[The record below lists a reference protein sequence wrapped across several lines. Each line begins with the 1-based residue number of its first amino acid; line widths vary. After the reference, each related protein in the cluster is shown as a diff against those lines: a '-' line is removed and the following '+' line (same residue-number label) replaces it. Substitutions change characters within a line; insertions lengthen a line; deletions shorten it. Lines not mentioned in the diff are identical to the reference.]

1 MSNVLI
7 RLFVE
12 KKVLNQLFLSLAI
25 FIATLLLFLN
35 AKAQCSLTP
44 PAKVPLGANL
54 NEVADYIRDR
64 PFNDVFKSSR
74 IMSGNI
80 TQPFN
85 FTSVLLDNKGW
96 PLQDFGV
103 VVMTEMTSDMGG
115 TYTIQ
120 FKGQAT
126 IQPVSG
132 SNFTVANK
140 IYKSSTNTTT
150 AELVYPAI
158 IPDGTSMFIG
168 FTNTRFN
175 ATSNGI
181 KDIKIMKPGLT
192 VSAPTFSSQF
202 LTHLL
207 RFDCIRYMDW
217 RKTNGNNDSLWG
229 KRTLKT
235 LPSQQ
240 QENGIAW
247 EYVIEL
253 ANTLQKD
260 IWINIPHKVN
270 NTYITNLATLL
281 RDSLSPNLNIYVEY
295 SNELWNSQ
303 FAQTQFIN
311 EKSLIEGNT
320 PGSVINFDNVNDQF
334 TWRMRYVAKRSKTI
348 SDLFK
353 NVFGATAINNRVRV
367 VLPQQFGFFDFTVRG
382 VEFVNKFYGL
392 PSRFFYALAIAPYF
406 ATNALDAVNAS
417 ASTTQILNELEL
429 QMNNIYPPF
438 RNQMDAWAA
447 RAAFFGLKM
456 VAYEGGP
463 DTFGPN
469 NVNSKTNANR
479 NARMRFICNKYLTN
493 WYRYGFVSL
502 FNWYLA
508 GAANYNGPFGTWALT
523 ENFENSQ
530 KLRALDSVHNA
541 AVPAFSAGQVSTAT
555 IDPRMFAGFDSLQL
569 GNPFFKPG
577 IGFNEFFEYLIRVPA
592 GQDGIYTLNVGTCA
606 NATGQSYRIQVD
618 NNSGTVITP
627 VNNNF
632 ASFLNVQITNI
643 SLKEGFHA
651 IRLTVVGGSN
661 FRINQFTLTRTGN
674 CTGLSKQPLSVNF
687 EPEISD
693 FSIFPNPASNVVL
706 LNTRKKYAITQI
718 NMVNAAGINVKTW
731 ASKSGL
737 QQLISLPVNDQEN
750 GMYILLVKFANGTTE
765 MKKVIIQH

>member
-1 MSNVLI
+1 MSCVI
-7 RLFVE
+7 SELFVE
-12 KKVLNQLFLSLAI
+12 KKVMSRLFVSLAI
-25 FIATLLLFLN
+25 FITTLLSFPN
-35 AKAQCSLTP
+35 AKAQCTLTP
-44 PAKVPLGANL
+44 PAKVPLGANI

-80 TQPFN
+80 NQPFN
-85 FTSVLLDNKGW
+85 FTPISLDSKGW

-140 IYKSSTNTTT
+140 VYKSSTNTTT
-150 AELVYPAI
+150 AELVYPAT
-158 IPDGTSMFIG
+158 IPDGTTMFIG

-192 VSAPTFSSQF
+192 VSAPTFSSKF
-202 LTHLL
+202 LTHLS

-217 RKTNGNNDSLWG
+217 RKTNGNNDSLWS
-229 KRTLKT
+229 KRTLKS

-260 IWINIPHKVN
+260 VWINIPHKVN
-270 NTYITNLATLL
+270 NTYISNLAKLL

-320 PGSVINFDNVNDQF
+320 PGSVINFDNVNDPF
-334 TWRMRYVAKRSKTI
+334 TWRMRYVAKKSKTI

-353 NVFGATAINNRVRV
+353 NEFGATAINNRIRV

-429 QMNNIYPPF
+429 QMNNIYPRF
-438 RNQMDAWAA
+438 SNQMDVWAA
-447 RAAFFGLKM
+447 RAAFFGLKL

-469 NVNSKTNANR
+469 NINSKTNANR
-479 NARMRFICNKYLTN
+479 NARMRLICSKYLTN

-502 FNWYLA
+502 FNWYSA

-569 GNPFFKPG
+569 RNSFFKPG

-606 NATGQSYRIQVD
+606 NAAGQSYRIQVD
-618 NNSGTVITP
+618 NNTGTVITP

-632 ASFLNVQITNI
+632 ASFINFPVNNI

-661 FRINQFTLTRTGN
+661 FRINKFTLSRTGN
-674 CTGLSKQPLSVNF
+674 CTGLLKQPPIVSY
-687 EPEISD
+687 EPSTNE
-693 FSIFPNPASNVVL
+693 FSIYPNPASTVVQL
-706 LNTRKKYAITQI
+706 KTRNKSTITQI
-718 NMVNAAGINVKTW
+718 DVVNTDGSIIKKY
-731 ASKSGL
+731 SFKSGI
-737 QQLISLPVNDQEN
+737 QSVISLPIRDLNN
-750 GMYILLVKFANGTTE
+750 GMYMINMRYANGTNE
-765 MKKVIIQH
+765 MKKIIVQH